1 MIINYFMNFSP
12 YFEIRNQRE
21 GWMNHIKLCEV
32 STWQEH
38 WSIAKKRF
46 LDRCN
51 IEQWWR
57 IKPSNIIIFTSV
69 NKPTKIVIYIPGI
82 FKAKEGEESFLS
94 WSSLRSWHRM
104 FNGCFFPVCSLRTN
118 ICIFC
123 QINHPIG
130 QSQGRYHD
138 TSECFFRSSDNFRGV
153 YNLPPSFSLAC
164 PKATTVYLRLILSL
178 LPISK

>member
-38 WSIAKKRF
+38 WSIAKRRF

-104 FNGCFFPVCSLRTN
+104 FNGCFFPWLFVADGHMHILLN
-118 ICIFC
+118 K
-123 QINHPIG
+123 
-130 QSQGRYHD
+130 
-138 TSECFFRSSDNFRGV
+138 SSDWPITG
-153 YNLPPSFSLAC
+153 
-164 PKATTVYLRLILSL
+164 
-178 LPISK
+178 PISWYVRMFFHVQWQLQRGL